1 MSGDVPDAEVARAVA
16 SLLAAGG
23 SGAPSAWTRATKNAR
38 HELWRVQCGD
48 TTSIV
53 KVYRRRADVYF
64 QHRWRREE
72 RALDL
77 AARHAP
83 GLGPRVQGAL
93 LVPDAWAVL
102 VLEDLGAPSLAE
114 HLASATD
121 VERRQLLD
129 LALQALH
136 TFRALVQRHS
146 GLFRAL
152 ANQSDLDRLTR
163 GTIRRRYAIAL
174 ARLRQPTIRL
184 SPTDR
189 PRSIAPDAPWQII
202 DAELITPLVQAPRRV
217 IHNGFSPLNLIESS
231 GRMRVLDWETLAIAA
246 PQFDLADL
254 LTFPAWGL
262 EPAALGAIAR
272 AATAHDGAAAD
283 AGETVFWLAAAER
296 ALTYA
301 ATLGARAARATATG
315 EAQMDDTSA
324 SRRAAYLATFRL
336 ALERA
341 GVPARSRRRVDR
353 CVQAALATGA

>member
-1 MSGDVPDAEVARAVA
+1 MSGDLPDADVAQAVA
-16 SLLAAGG
+16 TLLTAGG
-23 SGAPSAWTRATKNAR
+23 YGAPSAWTRAAKEAR
-38 HELWRVQCGD
+38 HALWRVQCGG

-53 KVYRRRADVYF
+53 KVYQRRDDVYF

-77 AARHAP
+77 AARYAA
-83 GLGPRVQGAL
+83 GLAPRVQGAL

-102 VLEDLGAPSLAE
+102 VLEDLGATALTERLAG
-114 HLASATD
+114 ATD
-121 VERRQLLD
+121 AERRQLLD
-129 LALQALH
+129 LALEALH
-136 TFRALVQRHS
+136 TFRALVRRHS

-174 ARLRQPTIRL
+174 ARLRQPTVRP

-189 PRSIAPDAPWQII
+189 PHSIAPNAPWQII
-202 DAELITPLVQAPRRV
+202 DADLITPLVQAPRRV
-217 IHNGFSPLNLIESS
+217 IHNGFSPLNLIESG

-254 LTFPAWGL
+254 LTFPAWDL
-262 EPAALGAIAR
+262 DPAALGVIAR
-272 AATAHDGAAAD
+272 AANTHDGAAAD
-283 AGETVFWLAAAER
+283 VGETVFWLAAAER

-301 ATLGARAARATATG
+301 ATLGARAAHATAAG
-315 EAQMDDTSA
+315 QAQVDVTSA
-324 SRRAAYLATFRL
+324 NRRAAYLATFRL

-353 CVQAALATGA
+353 SVRAALATEA

>member
-1 MSGDVPDAEVARAVA
+1 MNADAPDVEVAQAVA
-16 SLLAAGG
+16 GLLAAGG
-23 SGAPSAWTRATKNAR
+23 YGTPGAWTPATKEAR
-38 HELWRVQCGD
+38 HALWRVQCGG

-102 VLEDLGAPSLAE
+102 VLEDLGALSLAE
-114 HLASATD
+114 RLTTAADT
-121 VERRQLLD
+121 ERRQLLD
-129 LALQALH
+129 LALEALR
-136 TFRALVQRHS
+136 TFRTLVQRRS

-174 ARLRQPTIRL
+174 ARLRQPTTRPA
-184 SPTDR
+184 PTDR

-202 DAELITPLVQAPRRV
+202 DTELITPLVRAPRRV
-217 IHNGFSPLNLIESS
+217 IHNGFSPLNLIESG
-231 GRMRVLDWETLAIAA
+231 GRVRVLDWETLAVAA

-254 LTFPAWGL
+254 LTFPAWDLDQG
-262 EPAALGAIAR
+262 ALGAIAQ
-272 AATAHDGAAAD
+272 AANTHDGASAD
-283 AGETVFWLAAAER
+283 PGETVFWLAAAER

-301 ATLGARAARATATG
+301 ATLGARAARAMAAG
-315 EAQMDDTSA
+315 ETEVAVTSE
-324 SRRAAYLATFRL
+324 SRRAAYLETFRV

-341 GVPARSRRRVDR
+341 GVPARSRRRVDG
-353 CVQAALATGA
+353 CVRAALATGA